1 MAPLHQVIFV
11 AGYVTVLIAGLGW
24 LWWQPL
30 HLDAGQAF
38 SAVAAIAS
46 AAAVWAAIDIARRAA
61 AERRVRD
68 AAKVVALRVLANG
81 LAEVAGY
88 RADPA
93 KLDSGAV
100 ELLEDLRVHFE
111 SITVIDLPSPTSVDL
126 YMLISTRLHSLR
138 RAARLAAADHASAAA
153 VAVIFQTAE
162 TDLRQ
167 YADQA
172 ESEAMRLLQ
181 GRY

>member
-11 AGYVTVLIAGLGW
+11 AGYVAVLIAGLGW

-30 HLDAGQAF
+30 HLDVGQAF

-100 ELLEDLRVHFE
+100 ELLEDLRIHFE

-126 YMLISTRLHSLR
+126 YMLISTRLHLLR